1 MSDSV
6 PADVPL
12 GEQEEEPARGTPAT
26 GDLDEQGEDL
36 DERGLTPEASPAN
49 PVSEDAGMT

>member
-12 GEQEEEPARGTPAT
+12 GDQEEEPARGTPDV

-49 PVSEDAGMT
+49 PLSEDAGMA

>member
-12 GEQEEEPARGTPAT
+12 GEQEEEPARGTPTT

-36 DERGLTPEASPAN
+36 DERGLTPEPSPAN
-49 PVSEDAGMT
+49 PISEDAGMS